1 MVPFGANNAN
11 KMRMFSIQ
19 WLLKDELDAW
29 PDIVGHDGE
38 PDALSD
44 ARCSAYWERRKIFRG
59 STPLEAHR
67 SKIAQAFKR
76 GDQRYY
82 YVRCLSC
89 GFPQVMRWN
98 GINKRTGHTYGI
110 TWEMEGDQLI
120 LDSVRWVCAECG
132 HAHHE
137 HDKTLLFS
145 EANGAEW
152 RPTAIPR
159 LKDIR
164 SYHLSALYS
173 PDGFQP
179 WYKCVS
185 SYLEGWDVEKK
196 ILKNSGKFQEFYNNV
211 LGETYTVLG
220 DRLTFSTVSAL
231 RRPAYVLGEIPNEHA
246 IEFAGG
252 KIEMV
257 ILTVDMQKSFLAV
270 GTFGFTPKKCCYLL
284 DYWRFSGDTLNS
296 QNPDTWGEV
305 RKLIENKVYVDHAGR
320 EYPIALSLIDS
331 SYSTGIVNEFC
342 SGYINRSV
350 YPVMGREEPPK
361 RAANREFWAF
371 ETNAGTTGYGIIVD
385 IYKDTLSMALR
396 RYWDGVE
403 TQPHGYFNAP
413 VNTPDN
419 VIREL
424 TAESRREKKDPL
436 TLKVVGAEWYR
447 PSGRDNE
454 LWDLLVYARCGLDMC
469 AADIWH
475 SDAHLGADKKFPTDW
490 KMVWEYVIENGVYYN
505 LPGK

>member
-1 MVPFGANNAN
+1 
-11 KMRMFSIQ
+11 
-19 WLLKDELDAW
+19 
-29 PDIVGHDGE
+29 
-38 PDALSD
+38 
-44 ARCSAYWERRKIFRG
+44 
-59 STPLEAHR
+59 
-67 SKIAQAFKR
+67 
-76 GDQRYY
+76 
-82 YVRCLSC
+82 
-89 GFPQVMRWN
+89 
-98 GINKRTGHTYGI
+98 
-110 TWEMEGDQLI
+110 
-120 LDSVRWVCAECG
+120 
-132 HAHHE
+132 
-137 HDKTLLFS
+137 
-145 EANGAEW
+145 
-152 RPTAIPR
+152 
-159 LKDIR
+159 
-164 SYHLSALYS
+164 
-173 PDGFQP
+173 
-179 WYKCVS
+179 
-185 SYLEGWDVEKK
+185 LEGWDVEKK